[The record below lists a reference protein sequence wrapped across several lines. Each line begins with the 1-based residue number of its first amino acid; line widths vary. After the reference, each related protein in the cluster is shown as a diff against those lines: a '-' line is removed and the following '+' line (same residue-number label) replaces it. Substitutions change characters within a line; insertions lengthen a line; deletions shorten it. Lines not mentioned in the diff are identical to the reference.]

1 MEGNHAHYQQ
11 KQKFL
16 EQKVVWTV
24 WETLLILLPSAAQG
38 FFDTLTLLYHNEQY
52 SLILFW

>member
-16 EQKVVWTV
+16 
-24 WETLLILLPSAAQG
+24 
-38 FFDTLTLLYHNEQY
+38 
-52 SLILFW
+52 